1 MIHYTSLFSSV
12 NFKKNDKIISN
23 LKQKMVEESGRHQNL
38 GNQRQ
43 FRLKKINEIKD
54 YVITEIRGKEIISK
68 RLSK

>member
-1 MIHYTSLFSSV
+1 
-12 NFKKNDKIISN
+12 
-23 LKQKMVEESGRHQNL
+23 MVEESGRHQNL